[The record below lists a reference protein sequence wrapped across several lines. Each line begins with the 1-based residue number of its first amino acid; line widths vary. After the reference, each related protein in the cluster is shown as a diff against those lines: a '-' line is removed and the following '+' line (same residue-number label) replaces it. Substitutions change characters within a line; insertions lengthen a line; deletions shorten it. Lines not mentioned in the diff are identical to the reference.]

1 MHVYFNPH
9 LSQYSYSKDYNACT
23 LLVFCFSN
31 LYLIF
36 VIVAVPN
43 HTENSIFSHTTSWLY
58 FCSYVIYIMHYIA
71 NNLNKLFVLR
81 TGKVAASLLC
91 MTVQKLYLVGER
103 KLAWIIQLSYNA
115 LLSKMCTCHFKPWV
129 RGVFSSVFKIK
140 FSRQLNLKLLGY
152 TIFICRGQAFSK
164 LFLAHKIFGH
174 KIPTQTSPL
183 GH

>member
-81 TGKVAASLLC
+81 TGKVASIFSL
-91 MTVQKLYLVGER
+91 MHDSAKAVSGWWKETGMNNSIKLQCIAFQDVYL
-103 KLAWIIQLSYNA
+103 
-115 LLSKMCTCHFKPWV
+115 
-129 RGVFSSVFKIK
+129 
-140 FSRQLNLKLLGY
+140 
-152 TIFICRGQAFSK
+152 
-164 LFLAHKIFGH
+164 
-174 KIPTQTSPL
+174 PL
-183 GH
+183 